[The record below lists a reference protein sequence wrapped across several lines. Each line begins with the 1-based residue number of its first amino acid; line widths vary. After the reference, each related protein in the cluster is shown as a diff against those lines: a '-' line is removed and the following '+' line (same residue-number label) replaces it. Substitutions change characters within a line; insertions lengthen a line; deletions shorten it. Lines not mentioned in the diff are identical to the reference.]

1 MNFFNK
7 KRSLIS
13 IILLIIIIFF
23 LGYWGSNAIQK
34 DSYIYGDSVTKFIPK
49 NIKDFLKKTVFIVP
63 TLKKQLSKKNIEI
76 NNLESVIT
84 KKGKELHKLYEIYKF
99 IPFYKNL
106 EGKLIKTNSNIYK
119 LTSFKTDAL
128 FNYKG
133 QGLFKASAYLDYFDK
148 NIFLTSGDG
157 VVSFFNIE
165 NMSNENFNASIISS
179 NISKKINNPKF
190 YREGFAGIKDLLI
203 YKNKIFVSFSNAIK
217 KNCYNISIL
226 SAELNYEYLEF
237 KDFFIPDSCIQNLSH
252 AQGGRIYPYTDN
264 KIIFSMG
271 DWRSGELVKEYR
283 VETSPQNINNLFG
296 KIISIDITTKKYEI
310 ISIGH
315 RNPQGLYF
323 NENKNI
329 IFSTEHGPKGGD
341 EININLSPKT
351 NEIENFGWPI
361 ASYGE
366 HYGFKERDDNHV
378 KYKNAPLYKSHSKY
392 GFIEPIKYYVPSIGI
407 SEIIQVPNNYFSNT
421 NNNFLI
427 ASMGSKITEGDLSI
441 HHISLNDSFNEIIS
455 ADTIPIG
462 ERIRDMIYIKDHK
475 KVFLFLETSAS
486 IGILELN

>member
-13 IILLIIIIFF
+13 IILLIIIIFL

-237 KDFFIPDSCIQNLSH
+237 
-252 AQGGRIYPYTDN
+252 
-264 KIIFSMG
+264 
-271 DWRSGELVKEYR
+271 
-283 VETSPQNINNLFG
+283 
-296 KIISIDITTKKYEI
+296 
-310 ISIGH
+310 
-315 RNPQGLYF
+315 
-323 NENKNI
+323 
-329 IFSTEHGPKGGD
+329 
-341 EININLSPKT
+341 
-351 NEIENFGWPI
+351 
-361 ASYGE
+361 
-366 HYGFKERDDNHV
+366 
-378 KYKNAPLYKSHSKY
+378 
-392 GFIEPIKYYVPSIGI
+392 
-407 SEIIQVPNNYFSNT
+407 
-421 NNNFLI
+421 
-427 ASMGSKITEGDLSI
+427 
-441 HHISLNDSFNEIIS
+441 
-455 ADTIPIG
+455 
-462 ERIRDMIYIKDHK
+462 
-475 KVFLFLETSAS
+475 
-486 IGILELN
+486 